1 MGRCARGLLP
11 LLAAAALG
19 GGLVA
24 CGGGSAPSAATPVT
38 SAHVTTAAPSASAPT
53 TAATTTTAPATTA
66 TSPAHTTAP
75 APSATSTGSSA
86 ESAHGPAA
94 GFRVQGGDNSVP
106 DYGHEAGA
114 SERQRAEAAL
124 AAFLRARAQSDW
136 PRVCAALASATRIQ
150 LDALASGSRTGTG
163 GATTGSTRIC
173 ERILK
178 ALSARPR
185 ASDADTLVSGVASL
199 RIDGANAFALWHGP
213 GHTKFVMPMR
223 NEGGVWKVTHIE
235 PLPYPL
241 GSAAAAPAK

>member
-1 MGRCARGLLP
+1 MGRCTRGLLP
-11 LLAAAALG
+11 LLAAATIG

-24 CGGGSAPSAATPVT
+24 CGGGSAPSAST
-38 SAHVTTAAPSASAPT
+38 SAHVTTTAPT
-53 TAATTTTAPATTA
+53 ASATTTTATAPATTA
-66 TSPAHTTAP
+66 TSPAHTTTP
-75 APSATSTGSSA
+75 APSTTSTTSTGSSA
-86 ESAHGPAA
+86 ESSHGPAA
-94 GFRVQGGDNSVP
+94 SFHVQGGDNSVP

-136 PRVCAALASATRIQ
+136 PRVCAALASATLIQ
-150 LDALASGSRTGTG
+150 LDELASGSRTGTAR
-163 GATTGSTRIC
+163 ATTGSTRTC

-178 ALSARPR
+178 ALSARPG
-185 ASDADTLVSGVASL
+185 ASRADTLVSGVAAL
-199 RIDGANAFALWHGP
+199 RIDGASAFALWHGP

-223 NEGGVWKVTHIE
+223 NEGGVWKVTHVE

>member
-1 MGRCARGLLP
+1 LP
-11 LLAAAALG
+11 LLAAGAIS

-24 CGGGSAPSAATPVT
+24 CGGGGAPSASTTAT
-38 SAHVTTAAPSASAPT
+38 SARVTTAPPSASAPT
-53 TAATTTTAPATTA
+53 TATAPATTA
-66 TSPAHTTAP
+66 TSPAHTTPP

-86 ESAHGPAA
+86 ESSHGPAA
-94 GFRVQGGDNSVP
+94 SFHVQGGDNSVP

-136 PRVCAALASATRIQ
+136 PRVCAALASATLIQ
-150 LDALASGSRTGTG
+150 LDALASGSRTGTAR
-163 GATTGSTRIC
+163 ATTGSTRTC

-178 ALSARPR
+178 ALSARPSATR
-185 ASDADTLVSGVASL
+185 ADTLVSGVAAL
-199 RIDGANAFALWHGP
+199 RINGASAFALWHGP

>member
-1 MGRCARGLLP
+1 MGPCARGLLP
-11 LLAAAALG
+11 LLAAGAIS

-24 CGGGSAPSAATPVT
+24 CGGGGAPSASTTAT
-38 SAHVTTAAPSASAPT
+38 SARVTTAPPSASAPT
-53 TAATTTTAPATTA
+53 TATAPATTA
-66 TSPAHTTAP
+66 TSPAHTTPP

-86 ESAHGPAA
+86 ESSHGPAA
-94 GFRVQGGDNSVP
+94 SFHVQGGDNSVP

-136 PRVCAALASATRIQ
+136 PRVCAALASATLIQ
-150 LDALASGSRTGTG
+150 LDALASGSRTGTAR
-163 GATTGSTRIC
+163 ATTGSTRTC

-178 ALSARPR
+178 ALSARPSATR
-185 ASDADTLVSGVASL
+185 ADTLVSGVAAL
-199 RIDGANAFALWHGP
+199 RINGASAFALWHGP

>member
-1 MGRCARGLLP
+1 MGRCARGSLS
-11 LLAAAALG
+11 LLAAAAIG

-24 CGGGSAPSAATPVT
+24 CGGGGAPSASTPAT
-38 SAHVTTAAPSASAPT
+38 SAHVSTAAPTASAP
-53 TAATTTTAPATTA
+53 TTTTAPATTA

-86 ESAHGPAA
+86 ESSHGPAA
-94 GFRVQGGDNSVP
+94 SFHVQGGDNSVP

-136 PRVCAALASATRIQ
+136 PRVCAALASATLIQ
-150 LDALASGSRTGTG
+150 LDELASGSRTGTAR
-163 GATTGSTRIC
+163 ATTGSTRTC

-178 ALSARPR
+178 ALSARPGSSR
-185 ASDADTLVSGVASL
+185 ADTLVSGVAAL
-199 RIDGANAFALWHGP
+199 RIDGASAFALWHGP

-223 NEGGVWKVTHIE
+223 NEGGVWKVTHVE

>member
-1 MGRCARGLLP
+1 MGRCARGSLS
-11 LLAAAALG
+11 LLAAAAIG

-24 CGGGSAPSAATPVT
+24 CGGGG
-38 SAHVTTAAPSASAPT
+38 APSASTPAASAHVSTAAPT
-53 TAATTTTAPATTA
+53 ASAPTTTTTAPATTA

-86 ESAHGPAA
+86 ESSHGPAA
-94 GFRVQGGDNSVP
+94 SFHVQGGDNSVP

-136 PRVCAALASATRIQ
+136 PRVCAALASATLIQ
-150 LDALASGSRTGTG
+150 LDELASGSRTGTAR
-163 GATTGSTRIC
+163 ATTGSTRTC

-178 ALSARPR
+178 ALSARPG
-185 ASDADTLVSGVASL
+185 ASRADTLVSGVAAL
-199 RIDGANAFALWHGP
+199 RIDGASAFALWHGP

-223 NEGGVWKVTHIE
+223 NEGGVWKVTHVE